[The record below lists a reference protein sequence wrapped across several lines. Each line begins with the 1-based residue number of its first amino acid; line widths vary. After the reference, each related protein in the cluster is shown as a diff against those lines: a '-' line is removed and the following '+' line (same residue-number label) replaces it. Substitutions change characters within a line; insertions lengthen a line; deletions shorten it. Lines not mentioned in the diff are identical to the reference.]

1 MKPTTIEEIECM
13 LEEIP
18 DDAAF
23 NSDIE
28 DFSDDDEFDA
38 LHNATEKFDALHNA
52 TEEEFDALHNATEE
66 FEPLQNASSFVD
78 FDIENM
84 GMLSSIKLV

>member
-1 MKPTTIEEIECM
+1 MKPTTIEEIEYM

-23 NSDIE
+23 NSDIG
-28 DFSDDDEFDA
+28 DCLDDDDEFDP
-38 LHNATEKFDALHNA
+38 LHNAT
-52 TEEEFDALHNATEE
+52 
-66 FEPLQNASSFVD
+66 SFVD

>member
-28 DFSDDDEFDA
+28 DFSDDDE
-38 LHNATEKFDALHNA
+38 FDALHNA

>member
-28 DFSDDDEFDA
+28 DCSDDDEFDP
-38 LHNATEKFDALHNA
+38 LHNAT
-52 TEEEFDALHNATEE
+52 
-66 FEPLQNASSFVD
+66 SFVD

>member
-18 DDAAF
+18 DDAAY

-28 DFSDDDEFDA
+28 DCSVDDEFDPS
-38 LHNATEKFDALHNA
+38 HNVT
-52 TEEEFDALHNATEE
+52 
-66 FEPLQNASSFVD
+66 SFVD

>member
-28 DFSDDDEFDA
+28 DFSDDDEFDP
-38 LHNATEKFDALHNA
+38 LHNATK
-52 TEEEFDALHNATEE
+52 EFDALHNAIEE
-66 FEPLQNASSFVD
+66 FEPLKNATSFVD

-84 GMLSSIKLV
+84 GMLSSIKLD

>member
-1 MKPTTIEEIECM
+1 M

-28 DFSDDDEFDA
+28 DFSDDDE
-38 LHNATEKFDALHNA
+38 FDALHNA